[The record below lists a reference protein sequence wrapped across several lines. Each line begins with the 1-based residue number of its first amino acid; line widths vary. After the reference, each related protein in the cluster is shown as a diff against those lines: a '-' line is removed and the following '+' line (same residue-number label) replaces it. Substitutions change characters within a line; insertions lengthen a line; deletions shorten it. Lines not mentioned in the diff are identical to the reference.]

1 MENSMGM
8 QIQLIRDDERGVTFM
23 ATMIIMLMIAI
34 LGVTA
39 LTMSGIGNLTVVEL
53 RMAEEGTAAAESCVG
68 VAVDVIQRTIVPNGQ
83 APVPLALQTPQ
94 GPVPAANATILAN
107 EINRSPSNSPDC
119 AVTSA
124 ICGTAAPNL
133 TMTVNNYQVNG
144 DIDSL
149 FSRRN
154 RSGTQEAVDL
164 YFRIDCTATNVA
176 TGTQTRVIAVYDC
189 VTGGPSGLGVC
200 FPHNI

>member
-1 MENSMGM
+1 MGK
-8 QIQLIRDDERGVTFM
+8 QIRLIGNDERGVTFM

-39 LTMSGIGNLTVVEL
+39 LTMSGIGNSTIGAL
-53 RMAEEGTAAAESCVG
+53 RMGEEGTAAAESCVG

-83 APVPLALQTPQ
+83 AQIPLALQTPQ
-94 GPVPAANATILAN
+94 GPVPTANATSLAN
-107 EINRSPSNSPDC
+107 EIIRSPSNSPDC

-124 ICGTAAPNL
+124 TCPVAVPNL
-133 TMTVNNYQVNG
+133 TMLVNNYQING

-149 FSRRN
+149 FARIKP
-154 RSGTQEAVDL
+154 GTQGATDL
-164 YFRIDCTATNVA
+164 YFRIDCIATNTA